1 MLATTIANNNAD
13 IMTPVPQGGA
23 SLMIAFRCH
32 RKNVLVVG
40 HDEIAASRVL
50 SALEADAQVTV
61 VGPLDRMCKELV
73 YRIQNSQVE
82 WAGESFEEEQLIGN
96 HLVFVS
102 RSDDIGLCQYI
113 SHACC
118 ARRIPINVANQKDL
132 SDFDMTCSYR
142 DQSLQVAVSTNGL
155 SSVNL
160 ANRIL
165 QSKISC
171 TLEPSL
177 GEAVKNAGLLR
188 KGAEALDP
196 GSSSSLRR
204 YQWLTH
210 ICDTKSLEEMA
221 ALTATDISELL
232 ASYSKEVEGGLHHL

>member
-1 MLATTIANNNAD
+1 MLATTTNNNND

-32 RKNVLVVG
+32 RKSVLVVG

-61 VGPLDRMCKELV
+61 VGPLDRMCKELI
-73 YRIQNSQVE
+73 YRIQNNQVG
-82 WAGESFEEEQLIGN
+82 WAGETFEEEQLIGN
-96 HLVFVS
+96 HLVFVT
-102 RSDDIGLCQYI
+102 RSDDIQLCQYI

-118 ARRIPINVANQKDL
+118 ARRIPVNVANQKDL

-165 QSKISC
+165 QSKISA

-177 GEAVKNAGLLR
+177 GDAVKNAGLLR

-210 ICDTKSLEEMA
+210 VCDTKTLEEMS
-221 ALTATDISELL
+221 ALSKIDIEDLL
-232 ASYSKEVEGGLHHL
+232 ASYPKEDLHHL

>member
-1 MLATTIANNNAD
+1 MLATAAD
-13 IMTPVPQGGA
+13 IATPVPQGGA

-82 WAGESFEEEQLIGN
+82 WAGEAFEEEQLIGN

-102 RSDDIGLCQYI
+102 RSDDIELCQ
-113 SHACC
+113 
-118 ARRIPINVANQKDL
+118 
-132 SDFDMTCSYR
+132 

-165 QSKISC
+165 QSKISS

-196 GSSSSLRR
+196 GSSASLRR

-210 ICDTKSLEEMA
+210 ICDTKSLEEMS
-221 ALTATDISELL
+221 ALTATDMSELL
-232 ASYSKEVEGGLHHL
+232 ASYSKQLEGGIHHL

>member
-1 MLATTIANNNAD
+1 MIAANTHTD
-13 IMTPVPQGGA
+13 IVTPVPQGGA

-40 HDEIAASRVL
+40 YDEIAASRVL

-61 VGPLDRMCKELV
+61 VGPLNRMCKELSF
-73 YRIQNSQVE
+73 RIQNNQVE
-82 WAGESFEEEQLIGN
+82 WAGENFEEEQLIGN
-96 HLVFVS
+96 HLVFVT
-102 RSDDIGLCQYI
+102 RSDDIALCQYI
-113 SHACC
+113 SNACC

-132 SDFDMTCSYR
+132 SDFDMTSSYR
-142 DQSLQVAVSTNGL
+142 DQSLQVAVSTNGN
-155 SSVNL
+155 SSVSL

-165 QSKISC
+165 ESKISG
-171 TLEPSL
+171 TLEPFL

-188 KGAEALDP
+188 KGAEKLDP

-210 ICDTKSLEEMA
+210 ICDTKTLEQMS
-221 ALTATDISELL
+221 ALTKTDIEELL
-232 ASYSKEVEGGLHHL
+232 ASYPKQDLNHHL